1 MKERSTGD
9 IISFLE
15 THVTHHHRPRTPGAA
30 GGVGGGSGERGD
42 DTGKSAASD
51 GAERWSAETAPTKM
65 SPRKRL
71 FDAVASLL
79 FGLNYGVFV
88 DGKELKG
95 EQKSALRDLLQVRHS
110 RRVASLQTAKPRLAS
125 PRRAPRRRARACSP
139 YHPATLTTD

>member
-15 THVTHHHRPRTPGAA
+15 THVTHHHRPRTPG
-30 GGVGGGSGERGD
+30 GGSGERGD
-42 DTGKSAASD
+42 DTEKGGASD

-65 SPRKRL
+65 TPRKRL

-110 RRVASLQTAKPRLAS
+110 TRVASRHCRPQAYAS
-125 PRRAPRRRARACSP
+125 PCHATPRRDPRARLTISP
-139 YHPATLTTD
+139 LLG

>member
-30 GGVGGGSGERGD
+30 GGSGGGSGD
-42 DTGKSAASD
+42 DTEKWAASD
-51 GAERWSAETAPTKM
+51 RAERWSAETAPTKM
-65 SPRKRL
+65 TPRKRL

-110 RRVASLQTAKPRLAS
+110 TRVALRHVTAGRKSTPRLAS
-125 PRRAPRRRARACSP
+125 P
-139 YHPATLTTD
+139 